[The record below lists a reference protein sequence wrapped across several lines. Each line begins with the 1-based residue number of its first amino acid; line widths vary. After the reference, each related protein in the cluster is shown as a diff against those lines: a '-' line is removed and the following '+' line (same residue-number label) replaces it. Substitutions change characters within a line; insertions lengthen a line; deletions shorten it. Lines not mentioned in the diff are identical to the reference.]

1 MSLMK
6 RFKLADAMIEA
17 LFDKKLLAARM
28 ARHAQGA
35 QSRDF
40 LLRRAG
46 EDMAERLGAI
56 SREFPRALDLGAYHG
71 IVGRAIAASDSI
83 REMIYADPCMAL
95 LEQGPKAGLVCDA
108 EFLPFAPES
117 FDLVVSALNLH
128 FANDLPGA
136 LIQIRRSLKPDG
148 LFLAAVL
155 GGETLREL
163 REAFTIA
170 ESEVEGGASPRV
182 IPFADIRDYGALL
195 QRAGFAMPVTDADK
209 FNVTYATP
217 FDLMRELRAMGA
229 ANMLNDRS
237 RKPLRRATLFRAAEI
252 YAERYSIQGGRVNAT
267 FEIIHLSGWAPH
279 ESQPKPLAPG
289 SAKSRLADALG
300 AEEHNAGDKAN
311 PRKKP

>member
-1 MSLMK
+1 MK
-6 RFKLADAMIEA
+6 RFKLANAMIET
-17 LFDKKLLAARM
+17 LFDKKLLADRM

-35 QSRDF
+35 LSHDF

-46 EDMAERLGAI
+46 EDMAERLNAI
-56 SREFPRALDLGAYHG
+56 SRKFPLALDLGAHHG
-71 IVGRAIAASDSI
+71 IVGSAIAGTGPVGEI
-83 REMIYADPCMAL
+83 IYADPCMAL
-95 LEQGPKAGLVCDA
+95 LEQCTEAGLVCDT
-108 EFLPFAPES
+108 EFLPFAPET
-117 FDLVVSALNLH
+117 FDLVISGLNLH

-155 GGETLREL
+155 GGGTLGEL
-163 REAFTIA
+163 REAFTVA
-170 ESEVEGGASPRV
+170 ESEIEGGASPRV

-229 ANMLNDRS
+229 ANMLSDRS

-252 YAERYSIQGGRVNAT
+252 YAERFSTNGGRVSAT

-279 ESQPKPLAPG
+279 ESQPKPLTPG
-289 SAKSRLADALG
+289 SAKTRLADALG
-300 AEEHNAGDKAN
+300 AEEHKAGDKAD
-311 PRKKP
+311 PKRKP

>member
-1 MSLMK
+1 MK
-6 RFKLADAMIEA
+6 RFNLADAMIET

-28 ARHAQGA
+28 ARHAGGA
-35 QSRDF
+35 KAHDF

-56 SREFPRALDLGAYHG
+56 SREFPLALDLGAHHG
-71 IVGRAIAASDSI
+71 IVGSTIAGSGSI
-83 REMIYADPCMAL
+83 GEMIYADPCKAL
-95 LEQGPKAGLVCDA
+95 LEQCTRAGLVCDP

-117 FDLVVSALNLH
+117 FDLVVSGLNLH

-155 GGETLREL
+155 GGGTLGEL

-170 ESEVEGGASPRV
+170 ESEIEGGASPRV

-229 ANMLNDRS
+229 ANMLSDRS

-252 YAERYSIQGGRVNAT
+252 YSERFATDGGRVSAT

-289 SAKSRLADALG
+289 SAKTRLADALG
-300 AEEHNAGDKAN
+300 AEEHKAGDKAD
-311 PRKKP
+311 PRKKR